1 MRFELDERNVY
12 PIQQLLSVDRI
23 IRLPQQ
29 QIYIMAYIGN

>member
-23 IRLPQQ
+23 IRLRQQ
-29 QIYIMAYIGN
+29 QIYITAYIGN